1 MSKEEFKA
9 WLRKC
14 GFVIK
19 TNGVGTQA
27 IYLNEELVNAIAEK
41 AKELQT

>member
-1 MSKEEFKA
+1 MSNEEFKT

-19 TNGVGTQA
+19 VGIYTQQM
-27 IYLNEELVNAIAEK
+27 YLTEELVVAIAEK
-41 AKELQT
+41 AKELK